1 MRQSCKIV
9 ANLFQWSEVRLLG
22 NPSAFIHT
30 LNLRV
35 MVMVGHHESLVLGKS
50 VAKVERTKGG
60 KYLDKGQG
68 RRYLHLE
75 WHYKHGSVRSHCK
88 ECHGTFICEHGR
100 TRSRCNACGG
110 GVYL

>member
-60 KYLDKGQG
+60 KYLDNWTRDKVGD
-68 RRYLHLE
+68 
-75 WHYKHGSVRSHCK
+75 
-88 ECHGTFICEHGR
+88 ICIWNGII
-100 TRSRCNACGG
+100 SMA
-110 GVYL
+110 V